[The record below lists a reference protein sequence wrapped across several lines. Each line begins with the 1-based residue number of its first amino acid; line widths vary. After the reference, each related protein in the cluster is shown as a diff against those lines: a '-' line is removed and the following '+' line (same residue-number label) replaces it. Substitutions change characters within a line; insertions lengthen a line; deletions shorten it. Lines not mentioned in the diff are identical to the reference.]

1 MKNGARG
8 CMKKKSKYPLARFLK
23 KWYNTHREGGKA
35 PDRTNEQKS
44 KRERNTDMAK
54 KMNNGAAKVVRR
66 YCETFVEEWYEFDV
80 VKGGKV
86 LATFTDEAK
95 AIKFMGSAA

>member
-1 MKNGARG
+1 MI
-8 CMKKKSKYPLARFLK
+8 YPLVLFQRI
-23 KWYNTHREGGKA
+23 WYNMRRKGEEVL
-35 PDRTNEQKS
+35 RTNEQTK
-44 KRERNTDMAK
+44 ERNTDMAK
-54 KMNNGAAKVVRR
+54 RMNNGAAKVVRR

-95 AIKFMGSAA
+95 AIKFMGTAA

>member
-1 MKNGARG
+1 
-8 CMKKKSKYPLARFLK
+8 
-23 KWYNTHREGGKA
+23 
-35 PDRTNEQKS
+35 
-44 KRERNTDMAK
+44 MAK

>member
-1 MKNGARG
+1 MR
-8 CMKKKSKYPLARFLK
+8 CS
-23 KWYNTHREGGKA
+23 EGFGIILTVKGER
-35 PDRTNEQKS
+35 PPTEQTS

-54 KMNNGAAKVVRR
+54 RLNNGAAKVVRR

-95 AIKFMGSAA
+95 AIKFMGTAA

>member
-1 MKNGARG
+1 
-8 CMKKKSKYPLARFLK
+8 
-23 KWYNTHREGGKA
+23 
-35 PDRTNEQKS
+35 
-44 KRERNTDMAK
+44 MAK
-54 KMNNGAAKVVRR
+54 KMNNGATKVVRR

-95 AIKFMGSAA
+95 AVKFMGTAA